1 MVYGFTYE
9 EMGKIKHPA
18 RVKKPWGHYIAITG
32 RPEYALTRF
41 FLKNGGAQ
49 PLHYYLKTGGTLFV
63 EKGVALLKV
72 INKKGEPRTFRLK
85 SQDIF
90 RLAPGLLHALCGL
103 EDSYIYMF
111 SNQTDSNDYCNVES
125 EVEALKLK
133 SDLHKLKISKPDN
146 EFQIEKPF
154 DYRDKYWG
162 SIQSMVSEA
171 YAGKRIY
178 LKAGAQN
185 SLEFHCR
192 KIETYFVHSG
202 KVKVG
207 LRLGRG
213 ENKSV
218 IIGAG
223 DAFEIPPGLMHM
235 KIGIQDSVII
245 EISTHDEDSDSHIVE
260 DGKNYK
266 HEER

>member
-1 MVYGFTYE
+1 MVYGFTFE
-9 EMGKIKHPA
+9 EMGKVKHPG
-18 RVKKPWGHYIAITG
+18 RVKKPWGHYIAATG

-41 FLKNGGAQ
+41 YLKKGGVQ
-49 PLHYYLKTGGTLFV
+49 PLHYYQKTESTFFV
-63 EKGVALLKV
+63 EEGIALLKV
-72 INKKGEPRTFRLK
+72 INKKGELRAFKLK
-85 SQDIF
+85 KQDVF
-90 RLAPGLLHALCGL
+90 HLTPGLVHALGGL
-103 EDSYIYMF
+103 ENSYIYMF
-111 SNQTDSNDYCNVES
+111 SNQYKSNDYCNVES
-125 EVEALKLK
+125 EAEVAKLK
-133 SDLHKLKISKPDN
+133 SDLAKIKISKPDI
-146 EFQIEKPF
+146 EFKIEKPF

-162 SIQSMVSEA
+162 AIQSLVNEA

-185 SLEFHCR
+185 SLEFHCQ

-202 KVKVG
+202 QLKVG

-223 DAFEIPPGLMHM
+223 DVFEIPPGLMHM
-235 KIGIQDSVII
+235 KIGIQDSVIM

-260 DGKNYK
+260 DGKIYQ